1 MSAEVIWLTWR
12 WKRIIL
18 KGRMFDDTTTTKTL
32 GLPLWLYY
40 YKQQKGDK

>member
-1 MSAEVIWLTWR
+1 MADLALE
-12 WKRIIL
+12 KDHFL

-40 YKQQKGDK
+40 YKQQKGEK